1 MNAAG
6 KLLIMLLSILDMMI
20 GDIVEQKTHMHQ

>member
-20 GDIVEQKTHMHQ
+20 GDIVEKKTHMYQ